1 MRGETEGTDM
11 KQNKLALV
19 ALVVLSI
26 LVLSE
31 PAFAGPGG
39 KIASAAFE
47 SFWGRIGLFILTII
61 FLPII
66 IYVYMREKRAEQ
78 RTRKDLRFMSMH
90 SSDFEWLKI
99 QERLKD
105 CFFRIHSGWDDEDLS
120 SAKEWMTDW
129 YWQNQQLVHLERWKR
144 DGLKNVCDVK
154 KISYIKPLLFVHRNR
169 GREHEDSM
177 VVISVRARMKD
188 YLQNINTGKVVE
200 GSKRYKEVNTIWSL
214 TLNDGQWRVS
224 NIDAGSMSLAYAKVV
239 KDLPDIQSTLIS
251 GSRV

>member
-1 MRGETEGTDM
+1 M

-169 GREHEDSM
+169 GQEHEDSM

-251 GSRV
+251 SSRV